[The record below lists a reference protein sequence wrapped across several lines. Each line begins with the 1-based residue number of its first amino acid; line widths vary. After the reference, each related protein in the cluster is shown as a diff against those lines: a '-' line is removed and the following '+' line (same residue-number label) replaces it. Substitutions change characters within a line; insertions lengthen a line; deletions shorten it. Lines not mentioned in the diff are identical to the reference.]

1 MALAHDEGALTRRA
15 PVTTPEV
22 ASASATSAASRNAL
36 MINCLSRDQVEH
48 EQAIRRLESWGIRIV
63 TVSDGYDSRRV
74 PATVQ

>member
-1 MALAHDEGALTRRA
+1 
-15 PVTTPEV
+15 
-22 ASASATSAASRNAL
+22 

-74 PATVQ
+74 PATVR